1 MKEIDKYAGKNILV
15 LGLGRSGFAVSKLLL
30 KLGARL
36 TLNDKADLAA
46 DPKAKQLADLGVRVI
61 GGSHPVD
68 LFDQEKFDY
77 LVKNPGIPYENPMV
91 AKASEKGVP
100 IITEPEVALSASE
113 SPYVC
118 VTGSNGKTTTVML
131 TQQIMDHYLQKQ
143 GHHAYAVGNIGWPI
157 SEVVLNQA
165 GPDDLLV
172 VEMSSFQLMGVT
184 DIEPKVAAIVDIYN
198 NVHLDYHKTFDNYVD
213 AKLNVCRFQKA
224 SDYFLANFD
233 QKDILA
239 REEKATKAKI
249 LTFSENDPV
258 ADFYIGQDY
267 LMHGEEKMMKI
278 ADIKLPGIH
287 NLQNSL
293 VAIGISSL
301 MGAGKDD
308 IAAVLST
315 FTGAEH
321 RLQYVTTLDGVKV
334 YNDSK
339 STNIEA
345 ATVAI
350 QSFKQPEVLLAG
362 GLDRGFVFDSLV
374 DLFKKHV
381 KAIVTYG
388 ETRYLLADAARKAG
402 IKTIVVVD
410 NLHEGVKAASK
421 LAEAGDVLLFSPA
434 CASWDQFK
442 TFEERGEYFVKYVK
456 ELEEK

>member
-100 IITEPEVALSASE
+100 IITEHEVALSASE

-213 AKLNVCRFQKA
+213 AKLNVGRFQKA

-233 QKDILA
+233 QKDI
-239 REEKATKAKI
+239 
-249 LTFSENDPV
+249 D
-258 ADFYIGQDY
+258 
-267 LMHGEEKMMKI
+267 
-278 ADIKLPGIH
+278 
-287 NLQNSL
+287 
-293 VAIGISSL
+293 
-301 MGAGKDD
+301 
-308 IAAVLST
+308 
-315 FTGAEH
+315 
-321 RLQYVTTLDGVKV
+321 
-334 YNDSK
+334 
-339 STNIEA
+339 
-345 ATVAI
+345 
-350 QSFKQPEVLLAG
+350 
-362 GLDRGFVFDSLV
+362 
-374 DLFKKHV
+374 
-381 KAIVTYG
+381 
-388 ETRYLLADAARKAG
+388 
-402 IKTIVVVD
+402 
-410 NLHEGVKAASK
+410 
-421 LAEAGDVLLFSPA
+421 
-434 CASWDQFK
+434 
-442 TFEERGEYFVKYVK
+442 
-456 ELEEK
+456 